1 DKDHMLHTLMGKKNT
16 LILAGA
22 MLCAAFCNAQEV
34 EQVDSVLSADLDE
47 VVVTSAGSTRR
58 LGGAVNGIEKE
69 ATPCTSAK
77 ESCQGQQGSCCG
89 GGQSSCCGK

>member
-1 DKDHMLHTLMGKKNT
+1 MLHTLMGKKNT

-22 MLCAAFCNAQEV
+22 MLCVAFCNAQEV

-58 LGGAVNGIEKE
+58 RHQDGFSHHKPYNAL
-69 ATPCTSAK
+69 
-77 ESCQGQQGSCCG
+77 QLM
-89 GGQSSCCGK
+89 